1 MEKMK
6 ARTPDLT
13 TQNIEKIAALFPN
26 CVTELPGK
34 DGSCRRGI
42 NFELL
47 RQMLTGTETDVGES
61 YEFNWVGKKAAIV
74 EASRPAHSVML
85 PCPEESVDW
94 DTTQNLY
101 IEGDGLEALK
111 ILRQNYLG
119 KIKVI
124 YIDPPYNTGSDFI
137 YRDSFKM
144 STEDYQN
151 KFGEQSGESSKSAKR
166 AIYGGRFHSDWCSMI
181 YPRLMLARE
190 LLSED
195 GAIFISIDDN
205 ELDNL
210 RKICSEIF
218 GEDSFVACFPRIT
231 KKAGKSSGGIA
242 KNHDYLLMYAKA
254 VDKLKVHQP
263 RHEGGE
269 FNCRDEYFDNRGYY
283 RLNQTLDYNSLRYS
297 SGLDYPIE
305 LEGQTFYPGGS
316 REKYEERQRGKHGR
330 ADWAWRWSKELFEF
344 GLRNGF
350 VVVKRSGGRPRLYTK
365 TYQRATIVK
374 QDGSWSIVSRERTK
388 PLSSLEFTNNKYSND
403 NAKKNLIALFGS
415 SVFDYSKPTALI
427 EAILR
432 FASDPDS
439 IVLDFFSG
447 SAATAHATMKL
458 NSEDGG
464 RRKFIMVQLSE
475 ACKPNSEAAKA
486 GYKNICEIGQER
498 IRRAGVAI
506 RRLALAGSSPAQC
519 CLNGCELPWLDTG
532 FKVCRLDE
540 ACCANSN
547 SAEDALNLP
556 EEQLSE
562 FTNSA
567 VISPSAKLE
576 TDGN

>member
-1 MEKMK
+1 MK